1 MMPRAFVR
9 AGFSLVEMLLAVF
22 ILGIGV
28 ISIATLFPA
37 GIALQRQ
44 ASDDTIGPLVA
55 QNAFAT
61 IRSKLSQEDFG
72 RFEDFG
78 LPKYSTTPVGGAA
91 IPQVSGDWGWMRPG
105 FLFDNPNTAQDEGA
119 IDIFS
124 AALSRQR
131 FGVTPVPSFTVPPAT
146 ELVEYYG
153 GGSALYGI
161 PYNLSKYPLFSIASS
176 NPSAVPTN
184 LIDQRL
190 IEPAITFTQAERAY
204 PQGPANYGQASTG
217 TLNAQYYWDCMFRR
231 NGGRVQV
238 AVFVYRVGAAGG
250 DTRAYTASP
259 NDPNNS
265 NGAAF
270 VAVPFQSPIPAR
282 YTAPNFGTAT
292 SWPNRTAATAAPDE
306 IPGTGTGQPFGN
318 EKTWDDWQLPGA
330 WWIDNHGTTHK
341 VLVGRTNNSQ
351 GPVKLQRPIPVLPR
365 SPVNGYA
372 PTASGAGP
380 NAWIGAVWFVPAR
393 DSRGNILTPIYAS
406 VEEL

>member
-1 MMPRAFVR
+1 MRRLARR

-61 IRSKLSQEDFG
+61 IRSKLGQDDFG
-72 RFEDFG
+72 GFQDFN
-78 LPKYSTTPVGGAA
+78 LAAYTTTPVGGGA

-105 FLFDNPNTAQDEGA
+105 FIFDNPNTAADEGA

-124 AALSRQR
+124 SALSRQR
-131 FGVTPVPSFTVPPAT
+131 LGIGSNPSVPYAT
-146 ELVEYYG
+146 ESVDLYT
-153 GGSALYGI
+153 GSGPLWGI
-161 PYNLSKYPLFSIASS
+161 PYNINKYPLFYFIQ
-176 NPSAVPTN
+176 AVPGYTPPASVVEQQ
-184 LIDQRL
+184 LL
-190 IEPAITFTQAERAY
+190 EPAVTFTQAERAY
-204 PQGPANYGQASTG
+204 PQGLANFGNTSEGAP
-217 TLNAQYYWDCMFRR
+217 LPQYYWDCMFRR

-238 AVFVYRVGAAGG
+238 AVFVYRVSAAGG
-250 DTRAYTASP
+250 DTRPYSASP
-259 NDPNNS
+259 NDVNNS

-270 VAVPFQSPIPAR
+270 LSVPFQSPIPAR
-282 YTAPNFGTAT
+282 YLAPNFGMAT

-306 IPGTGTGQPFGN
+306 IPGTTSGQPFGN

-330 WWIDNHGTTHK
+330 WWIDNHGTIHK

-372 PTASGAGP
+372 PTATGLGP
-380 NAWIGAVWFVPAR
+380 NAWIGSIWFIPSR
-393 DSRGNILTPIYAS
+393 DARGNILTPIYAA